1 MKKLIIE
8 REKYLKG
15 ARSRFTN
22 KKALEQWRG
31 AAGVNE
37 LRYRWPTAKQF
48 LKDLEY
54 CEKIEE
60 EKFIKLSFRKKLRN
74 SIFKVFSPIM

>member
-37 LRYRWPTAKQF
+37 LKYRWPTAKQF
-48 LKDLEY
+48 LKDLSAVEG
-54 CEKIEE
+54 
-60 EKFIKLSFRKKLRN
+60 
-74 SIFKVFSPIM
+74 V